1 MTQPSL
7 YACTV
12 CNQGFTEYPE
22 GDAEYGCTQEV
33 ETDEGVV
40 YPHDYVSVD
49 EWKER
54 NRTEFGR
61 ADAKITTDVVL

>member
-1 MTQPSL
+1 MPKQIK

-12 CNQGFTEYPE
+12 CDQGFTEYPE

-40 YPHDYVSVD
+40 YPHDYVDVQ

-54 NRTEFGR
+54 KREQGVP
-61 ADAKITTDVVL
+61 DPKITTDVAP

>member
-1 MTQPSL
+1 MPKPIL

-49 EWKER
+49 EWKQR
-54 NRTEFGR
+54 NREIGLPTS
-61 ADAKITTDVVL
+61 ITQEVRR